1 MQSSLRSGERSL
13 KANENEAMKDAE
25 EAARMHA
32 EETARLHA
40 LKVVEVLKN
49 EIKVNDDI
57 FFYAVDHSM
66 QNEEYKMMKMKN
78 G

>member
-13 KANENEAMKDAE
+13 KANENEAMKDAQ

-40 LKVVEVLKN
+40 LKIVEVLKN

-57 FFYAVDHSM
+57 FF
-66 QNEEYKMMKMKN
+66 
-78 G
+78 

>member
-13 KANENEAMKDAE
+13 KANENEAIKDAE
-25 EAARMHA
+25 EAARMHV

-57 FFYAVDHSM
+57 FF
-66 QNEEYKMMKMKN
+66 
-78 G
+78 